1 MIGSESSRRK
11 SEKWIKRDEKND
23 DGWWD
28 GRMIYQI
35 IKSWNNTIQNRYI

>member
-23 DGWWD
+23 DG
-28 GRMIYQI
+28 
-35 IKSWNNTIQNRYI
+35 